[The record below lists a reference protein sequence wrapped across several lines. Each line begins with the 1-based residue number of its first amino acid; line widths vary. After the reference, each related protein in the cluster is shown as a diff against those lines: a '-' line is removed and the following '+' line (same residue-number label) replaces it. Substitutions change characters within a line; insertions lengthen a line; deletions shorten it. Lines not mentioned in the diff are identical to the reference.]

1 MESAG
6 RMARTCFEEWLVS
19 SDISDWRENVG
30 SQITFIRVRFVL
42 MRMAMVVMVMLDA
55 LHFCVA
61 SGVLEFILFEVF
73 DSYDLCQCFFAGFDQ

>member
-1 MESAG
+1 MQSAG

-19 SDISDWRENVG
+19 SEISDWRENVG
-30 SQITFIRVRFVL
+30 DQITFIRFCFVL

-55 LHFCVA
+55 LCFCIS
-61 SGVLEFILFEVF
+61 SGVLKCILFEVF